1 MVDNPNLAA
10 ILDAAPTGLE
20 KPPPMPVGLYVTQ
33 IMGQPLYDKS
43 KKKQTEFVQFT
54 HKFLQTADNNID
66 QEELS
71 KVLGERALTDIT
83 MKYTFYLTEPSIWR
97 LNQYLQDLGFPL
109 DGSQS
114 RREMIEET
122 PGKTVTVS
130 VIHEPSDDGQSV
142 FAKIGSTVTDVS

>member
-20 KPPPMPVGLYVTQ
+20 KPPPMPAGLYVTQ
-33 IMGQPLYDKS
+33 LVGQPLYDKS

-54 HKFLQTADNNID
+54 HKFLQTADDNIN
-66 QEELS
+66 QEELAA
-71 KVLGERALTDIT
+71 VLGERSLTDIT

-97 LNQYLQDLGFPL
+97 LNQFLQDLGFEL
-109 DGSQS
+109 DGTHS

-122 PGKTVTVS
+122 PGMTVTVQ

-142 FAKIGSTVTDVS
+142 FAKIGGTVADQS